1 MSYNIVHIY
10 NVKELVQTTIGS
22 KQCVFFIQ
30 GQNKMLAFY
39 RSPALR
45 PGVETNVE
53 ARLWPGQWF
62 IDYRGGNRATRRDIL
77 RSGSSLYF
85 VGRTAISV
93 FILYRN
99 TEYLYSISVRK

>member
-1 MSYNIVHIY
+1 MF
-10 NVKELVQTTIGS
+10 
-22 KQCVFFIQ
+22 FFIQ

-99 TEYLYSISVRK
+99 TEYLYIGYRYRNESMTVYIYIRVCSSEIM